1 MAYKRKKPKCPSEH
15 NGLLTTVKA
24 IGPLPGANVDNL
36 SRSEKSTVYSDILD
50 EVDNTIQM
58 MLYRIMHNASGEGMI
73 IVVDHSVKTDKVSYT
88 MELYLGKPSPV
99 LTQIFREQAKN
110 IDIEEIL
117 FKVEEKRK
125 IGEDDEE

>member
-1 MAYKRKKPKCPSEH
+1 MAYKRKKPKYPSEY
-15 NGLLTTVKA
+15 NGLLTTVRA
-24 IGPLPGANVDNL
+24 IGPLPSANVEDL

-50 EVDNTIQM
+50 EVDSTIQTK
-58 MLYRIMHNASGEGMI
+58 LYRIMRKASEAGMI
-73 IVVDHSVKTDKVSYT
+73 IVVDHSVKTDNVLFT
-88 MELYLGKPSPV
+88 MDLYLGKPSPV

-125 IGEDDEE
+125 LGEDEDE